1 MPPHKDGTKL
11 SRILCIKS
19 FSNAKATKKK
29 KFKRIDNKQI
39 KKETSIKEPLKR
51 QQASIARPK
60 AYIKKEK
67 TKQQKK
73 LLHS

>member
-1 MPPHKDGTKL
+1 MSPHKDGTKL

-19 FSNAKATKKK
+19 FRNAKATKKR
-29 KFKRIDNKQI
+29 FKRIDNKQI